1 MGETQQGGHTERQ
14 NNEAADNDNFD
25 VSGKKSTLSIIGQER
40 ADVTHLKPRFP
51 LSHCMR
57 KAVAPCRSKKCEREE
72 GEKKKQNNAESYP
85 NLWCNP
91 SHDLARERSREA
103 TAMSSNFTTLVV
115 GKGKKREK
123 KETRRVYV
131 TRRDARRF

>member
-57 KAVAPCRSKKCEREE
+57 KAAAPCRSKKCE
-72 GEKKKQNNAESYP
+72 
-85 NLWCNP
+85 
-91 SHDLARERSREA
+91 ER
-103 TAMSSNFTTLVV
+103 
-115 GKGKKREK
+115 KGKKNKIMPKATPTCGATLPMTWHEK
-123 KETRRVYV
+123 DHVKRPLCR
-131 TRRDARRF
+131 AISPH